1 VPRTLSAFRASTM
14 HIRNLLLGTMLLVSA
29 CGADDAAP
37 PNANAG
43 TNANDKQ
50 HDESCT
56 ATINLLDYKLEP
68 KDIEADSGKIT
79 LCAVNK
85 GATSHDLGVRDA
97 DKKTLAKT
105 MTLSPGD
112 EDRFTVELSAAKY
125 DIYCS
130 VNGHESL
137 GMKGTLTAK

>member
-1 VPRTLSAFRASTM
+1 MNIRTLLFATA
-14 HIRNLLLGTMLLVSA
+14 LLVTA
-29 CGADDAAP
+29 CGGDDSAPAASK
-37 PNANAG
+37 
-43 TNANDKQ
+43 D
-50 HDESCT
+50 DSCT
-56 ATINLLDYKLEP
+56 ATIDLLDYKLDP
-68 KDIEADSGKIT
+68 KEVEAKSGKVT

-112 EDRFTVELSAAKY
+112 EDRFTVELSAATY

-130 VNGHESL
+130 VAGHESL
-137 GMKGTLTAK
+137 GMKGTLTVK

>member
-1 VPRTLSAFRASTM
+1 MPTHKLLLSAVIAALTA
-14 HIRNLLLGTMLLVSA
+14 SA
-29 CGADDAAP
+29 CSGDDDAATTP
-37 PNANAG
+37 DASKDSGSA
-43 TNANDKQ
+43 D
-50 HDESCT
+50 SCT
-56 ATINLLDYKLEP
+56 ATIDLLDYKLEP

-112 EDRFTVELSAAKY
+112 EDRFTIELSAAKY

-130 VNGHESL
+130 LAGHESL
-137 GMKGTLTAK
+137 GMKGTLTVE